1 MRCREGGKM
10 SENRKCFRNVGILL
24 AVVCVA
30 IGIVIVKPDGKE
42 SPEEISVSDAEEGQL
57 SEEKLSDGELMDD
70 DTETDA
76 PESEKQ
82 CGGYQ
87 YKILEDSTVEIV
99 AYEGSET
106 TIFIPAY
113 MEDRDV
119 TVIGPEAFKGN
130 KTVERIYLPE
140 KAVEIG
146 EEAFAG
152 CSALRDI
159 YIAGT
164 VERIGKRAIADCPL
178 IEEIVF
184 PEAISRIEAM
194 TCQRDTGLQQIT
206 IQPAVSEIADD
217 AFTGCDALRLIY
229 GKSEFAQSYAQEND
243 FVYVDMERIREEGNL
258 VW

>member
-1 MRCREGGKM
+1 M
-10 SENRKCFRNVGILL
+10 SENRKRFRNAGILL
-24 AVVCVA
+24 AAVCVV
-30 IGIVIVKPDGKE
+30 IGIVIVKQDGKE
-42 SPEEISVSDAEEGQL
+42 PTEEISVSDAEEREQAG
-57 SEEKLSDGELMDD
+57 EEQTGEDSTG
-70 DTETDA
+70 DTETEEPDTEA
-76 PESEKQ
+76 PEPEKQ

-130 KTVERIYLPE
+130 KTAERIYLPE

-146 EEAFAG
+146 EEAFAD

-159 YIAGT
+159 YITGT
-164 VERIGKRAIADCPL
+164 VERIGKRAMADCPL
-178 IEEIVF
+178 IEEIIF
-184 PEAISRIEAM
+184 PEAINRIEAL
-194 TCQRDTGLQQIT
+194 TCQGDTGLQQIT

-217 AFTGCDALRLIY
+217 AFAGCDALRLVY
-229 GKSEFAQSYAQEND
+229 GESEFAQNYAQEND

>member
-1 MRCREGGKM
+1 M
-10 SENRKCFRNVGILL
+10 SENRKRFRNVGILL
-24 AVVCVA
+24 AAVCVVV
-30 IGIVIVKPDGKE
+30 GIMIIKQDGKKP
-42 SPEEISVSDAEEGQL
+42 PEEISVSDAEERGQAG
-57 SEEKLSDGELMDD
+57 EEQSGEEPTG
-70 DTETDA
+70 DTEIDEPDTEA
-76 PESEKQ
+76 PEPEKQ
-82 CGGYQ
+82 CGSYR
-87 YKILEDSTVEIV
+87 YKILSSYTVEIIT
-99 AYEGSET
+99 YEGSET

-146 EEAFAG
+146 EEAFAD

-159 YIAGT
+159 YITGT

-184 PEAISRIEAM
+184 PETISRIEAL
-194 TCQRDTGLQQIT
+194 TCQGDTGLQQIT
-206 IQPAVSEIADD
+206 ILPAVSEIADD
-217 AFTGCDALRLIY
+217 AFTGCDALRLVY
-229 GKSEFAQSYAQEND
+229 GESEFAQSYAQKND
-243 FVYVDMERIREEGNL
+243 FVYVDTERIREEGNL